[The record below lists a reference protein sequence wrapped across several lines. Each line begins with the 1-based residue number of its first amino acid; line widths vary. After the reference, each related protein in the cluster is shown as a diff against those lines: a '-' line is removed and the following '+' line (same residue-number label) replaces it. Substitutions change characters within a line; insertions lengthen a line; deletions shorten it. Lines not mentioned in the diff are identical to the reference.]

1 MFDKENKFFWQ
12 MLVDVKAEILSEILA
27 AQDQAVSTIWSL
39 CEMGKVSKEGIT
51 FVADMVAD
59 VTYVRDILFGDN
71 SEPLLCRLDDGIFL
85 TLAL

>member
-1 MFDKENKFFWQ
+1 

-59 VTYVRDILFGDN
+59 VT
-71 SEPLLCRLDDGIFL
+71 
-85 TLAL
+85 